1 MAKLPSGRPPLSL
14 SPTHPPSR
22 HHRRTFAALHPR
34 CHTQP
39 SKLIVLPHRS
49 VVTRSVIIIRF
60 KTNSLCR
67 VRSLTGPPD
76 TVSREPLL
84 RKFTANRTVCS
95 GSGHVCAHS
104 SII

>member
-22 HHRRTFAALHPR
+22 RHRRTFAALHPR

-67 VRSLTGPPD
+67 VSFDGSD
-76 TVSREPLL
+76 TAL
-84 RKFTANRTVCS
+84 RGLDTCLN
-95 GSGHVCAHS
+95 
-104 SII
+104 